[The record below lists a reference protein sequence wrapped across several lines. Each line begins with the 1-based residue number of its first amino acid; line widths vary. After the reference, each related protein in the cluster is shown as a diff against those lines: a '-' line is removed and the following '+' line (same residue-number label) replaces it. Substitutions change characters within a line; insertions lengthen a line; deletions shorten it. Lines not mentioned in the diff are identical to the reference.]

1 MRMSFLRYCLSLCA
15 TVLLAGCGSMN
26 VTSEGGDSSLMLRG
40 NDPLSYFAGAPVAGQ
55 PGITAMHEGVT
66 YRFANEENRKSF
78 AANPARYAPQYGGWC
93 ANGMVYAIP
102 LGGGENWK
110 VIDGRLYMFG
120 GRLSQVYFEMDLQR
134 NIKLADGYWESEVK
148 GSSWRLQSWKRVWFS
163 KVPHYK
169 TNAELSADYE
179 RRFGRKP

>member
-1 MRMSFLRYCLSLCA
+1 MIINRSWFAFLAAL
-15 TVLLAGCGSMN
+15 LLAGCGSMN
-26 VTSEGGDSSLMLRG
+26 ITSEGADANLMLKG
-40 NDPLSYFAGAPVAGQ
+40 NDPVSYFSGAPL
-55 PGITAMHEGVT
+55 PGRPGLTAVHEGVT
-66 YRFANEENRKSF
+66 YRFANDENRKTF
-78 AANPARYAPQYGGWC
+78 AANPGRYAPQYGGWC

-110 VIDGRLYMFG
+110 VIDGRLFMFG

-134 NIKLADGYWESEVK
+134 NLKLADDYWANEVK
-148 GSSWRLQSWKRVWFS
+148 GSNWRLQSWKRVWFS

-169 TNAELSADYE
+169 TNAELAAEYE